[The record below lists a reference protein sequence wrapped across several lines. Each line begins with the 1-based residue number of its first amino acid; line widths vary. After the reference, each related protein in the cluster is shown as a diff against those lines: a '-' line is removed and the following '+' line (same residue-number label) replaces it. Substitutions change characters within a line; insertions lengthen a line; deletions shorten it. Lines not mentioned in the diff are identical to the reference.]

1 MLLYSPHLVVFLAKP
16 RLAVA
21 VLLAMLGSARTRGN
35 LLLNSPHL
43 VVFLVK
49 PRLAVAVLLAMLG
62 SAGRCT

>member
-1 MLLYSPHLVVFLAKP
+1 MLLSSPHLVVFLVKP
-16 RLAVA
+16 AVA
-21 VLLAMLGSARTRGN
+21 VLLVMLGSAWTRGN

-49 PRLAVAVLLAMLG
+49 PAVAVLLAMLG